1 MWYEVVRSG
10 VNSLKNI
17 KGALNMF
24 LGEYQHSLDAKGR
37 ITIPSKFREE
47 LGDKFVATKGL
58 DNCIFIYPLS
68 EWQEIERKLNKLP
81 LTRSDVRSFVRFF
94 FSGAAEL
101 ENDKQG
107 RTVIPVNLREYAQ
120 ITKDIVVI
128 GVGSRIE
135 VWSTGKWEEYNEVAS
150 SSFAEI
156 AENLVDLGI

>member
-1 MWYEVVRSG
+1 
-10 VNSLKNI
+10 
-17 KGALNMF
+17 MF

-58 DNCIFIYPLS
+58 DDCIFIYPLS
-68 EWQEIERKLNKLP
+68 EWQEIELKLNKLP
-81 LTRSDVRSFVRFF
+81 LARADVRSFVRFF

-107 RTVIPVNLREYAQ
+107 RIIIPANLREYAD
-120 ITKDIVVI
+120 IFKDVVII
-128 GVGSRIE
+128 GVGSRLE
-135 VWSTGKWEEYNEVAS
+135 VWATGKWEEYNEMAS